1 MKKEGISNKQIQLLI
16 FSYCIGA
23 YLLFGM
29 GSEIKQDAWI
39 ASILAIIFS
48 IPIVMMYGK
57 IMSLYPGKNL
67 FYILEEIFGKVF
79 GNIFNMIF
87 IFHAFFL
94 GSYILKD
101 FVDFIKTT
109 ALSKTPVLVPMI
121 CIGILI
127 VWILKEGIE
136 VLSAWA
142 KFLVRIVLISIIL
155 MWVILIP
162 EMHISNLQPVLY
174 NDLKAILK
182 HTLFLITFPFTE
194 VIIFLNFFDYVDY
207 NSETKNVFIKPLI
220 LAGVLVVLYTMINIM
235 LLGEE
240 FYSLCYYPGYESVK
254 RLNLGNEFQRLE
266 IIVSIAF
273 TIIQFL
279 EINFCVLGVSKGITK
294 VFNLKNYRTILIP
307 IVILLSVFAHI
318 MFGSAME
325 AFEVVKK
332 LWPTYGIVMQIIL
345 PLIIFIFATIKR
357 KNQLVKCDK

>member
-29 GSEIKQDAWI
+29 GSDVKQDAWI
-39 ASILAIIFS
+39 SSILAIIFS
-48 IPIVMMYGK
+48 IPIVMIYGR
-57 IMSLYPGKNL
+57 IMSLYPGKN
-67 FYILEEIFGKVF
+67 FFDILEEVFGKVF
-79 GNIFNMIF
+79 GKIFNMIF

-94 GSYILKD
+94 GAYILRD
-101 FVDFIKTT
+101 FVDFIKITN
-109 ALSKTPVLVPMI
+109 LSKTPILVSMI
-121 CIGILI
+121 CIGILTI
-127 VWILKEGIE
+127 WILKEGIE

-142 KFLVRIVLISIIL
+142 KFLIRIILISIIL
-155 MWVILIP
+155 VWILLIS
-162 EMHISNLQPVLY
+162 EMHSSNLQPVLY
-174 NDLKAILK
+174 SDLKDILK
-182 HTLFLITFPFTE
+182 QALFLTTFPFTE

-240 FYSLCYYPGYESVK
+240 LYSLFYYPGYESIK
-254 RLNLGNEFQRLE
+254 RLNLGGEFQRLE

-318 MFGSAME
+318 MFESAME

-332 LWPTYGIVMQIIL
+332 IWPIYGIVMQIIL